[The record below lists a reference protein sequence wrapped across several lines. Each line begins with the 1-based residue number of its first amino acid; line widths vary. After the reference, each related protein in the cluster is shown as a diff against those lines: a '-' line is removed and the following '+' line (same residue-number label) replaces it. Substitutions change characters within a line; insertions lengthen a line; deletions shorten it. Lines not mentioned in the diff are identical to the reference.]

1 MPKYMW
7 SLKIAPIKA
16 FYVRKYMWLQV
27 KAKVEAQS
35 YAVADKS
42 A

>member
-7 SLKIAPIKA
+7 SLKKAPIKA
-16 FYVRKYMWLQV
+16 FYVRKYTRLQV
-27 KAKVEAQS
+27 KAKLEAQS
-35 YAVADKS
+35 YTVADKS